1 MRQWLTGITGILP
14 YECLNTNFTPL
25 SCGFMAR
32 KRLSGDSRFWDAH
45 TYLAGEI
52 ADCADYL
59 AKHLKGYP
67 GVLDKTNPCAKIIHS
82 SKVNERKWRNILI
95 EIRDGFRLYEKC
107 DGDFYEWKDGK
118 RPPETKTVDEMIKQ
132 LNDPNRPEKQVIN
145 KAKLAKFK
153 RAMVLFSKYYEHLW
167 D

>member
-1 MRQWLTGITGILP
+1 
-14 YECLNTNFTPL
+14 
-25 SCGFMAR
+25 MAK
-32 KRLSGDSRFWDAH
+32 KRLSGESRFWDAH

-67 GVLDKTNPCAKIIHS
+67 GVLDKTSPSAKRIHY
-82 SKVNERKWRNILI
+82 SKANEKKWRNILL

-118 RPPETKTVDEMIKQ
+118 APPETKTVDEMIKQ

-153 RAMVLFSKYYEHLW
+153 RAMELFGKYYEHLW